1 MKKSFPLC
9 TLLIILTSCI
19 ANHQTGELLNDVE
32 SYIQER
38 PDSALNVLRTVSPK
52 SLRTKALKAQY
63 SLLYATALDKN
74 YIDTTDLSVIIPA
87 VEYYAKHGTPSQK
100 MKAFFY
106 QGCIYYNRGEDER
119 AMQNYLRAL
128 EDTAKI
134 ENNRYKEL
142 VNSAIS
148 NLYSKNYHDEQELQY
163 TLDALRYGKMA
174 GDSVGIWAITG
185 HLASCYANML
195 REEEAEIAYQDFFAM
210 PVYDTLT
217 VARRGLRYA
226 KDLLRKREPE
236 PERSIEI
243 VERIANAVPEAMTVE
258 AYSIYAYAYQ
268 LIGNDA
274 MANAILEQLE
284 ALDDGTGTL
293 QVWRYL
299 IYEKQGRYKEAFED
313 FVHCASLQDSLVI
326 SALQESITQ
335 SHRDYLREETEV
347 LKKENIIAQQ
357 RLIIIVILSILLI
370 GSAVLI
376 YFRKKET
383 LNRKMEYLSRLYSD
397 SQRML
402 ELQSVHTASANEKLA
417 DYQAALMELR
427 KQFTSLYKAQYKVLN
442 DLCTA
447 YFSPSK
453 KDTKEKLYTEAIRQ
467 LDIIINDRTNQDRFV
482 AQVNDSLDGI
492 IDKLR
497 KDFPDHK
504 EQAFHFLAFIIAGF
518 DAATISHLTGYS
530 VGTVYTK
537 KNKLKKEIAN
547 LDSPYRD
554 FYLQFFD

>member
-87 VEYYAKHGTPSQK
+87 VEYYAKYGTPSQK

-134 ENNRYKEL
+134 EDNRYKEL

-185 HLASCYANML
+185 QLASCYANML

-347 LKKENIIAQQ
+347 LKKENKIAQQ

>member
-9 TLLIILTSCI
+9 TLLIVLTSCI

-87 VEYYAKHGTPSQK
+87 VEYYAKYGTPSQK

-134 ENNRYKEL
+134 EDNRYKEL

-185 HLASCYANML
+185 QLASCYANML
-195 REEEAEIAYQDFFAM
+195 REEEAEIAYQDYFAM
-210 PVYDTLT
+210 PVYDTLI

-243 VERIANAVPEAMTVE
+243 VEKIANAVPEAMTVE

-268 LIGNDA
+268 LIGNDS

-284 ALDDGTGTL
+284 PLDDGTGTL

-347 LKKENIIAQQ
+347 LKKENKIAQQ

-376 YFRKKET
+376 YFIKKET

-402 ELQSVHTASANEKLA
+402 ELQSDQTASANEKLA
-417 DYQAALMELR
+417 DYQATLVELR

-453 KDTKEKLYTEAIRQ
+453 KDRKDTLYTEAIRQ

-497 KDFPDHK
+497 KDFPAQK

>member
-347 LKKENIIAQQ
+347 LKKENKIAQQ

>member
-87 VEYYAKHGTPSQK
+87 VEYYAKHGTPTQK

-134 ENNRYKEL
+134 EDNRYKEL

-185 HLASCYANML
+185 QLASCYANML

-217 VARRGLRYA
+217 VAKRGLRYA

-243 VERIANAVPEAMTVE
+243 VEKIANAVPEAMTVE

-284 ALDDGTGTL
+284 PLDDGTGTL

-313 FVHCASLQDSLVI
+313 FVHCASLQDSLVT

-347 LKKENIIAQQ
+347 LKKENKIAQQ

-417 DYQAALMELR
+417 DYQATLMELR

>member
-1 MKKSFPLC
+1 MKHYP
-9 TLLIILTSCI
+9 
-19 ANHQTGELLNDVE
+19 
-32 SYIQER
+32 
-38 PDSALNVLRTVSPK
+38 
-52 SLRTKALKAQY
+52 
-63 SLLYATALDKN
+63 
-74 YIDTTDLSVIIPA
+74 
-87 VEYYAKHGTPSQK
+87 
-100 MKAFFY
+100 
-106 QGCIYYNRGEDER
+106 
-119 AMQNYLRAL
+119 
-128 EDTAKI
+128 
-134 ENNRYKEL
+134 
-142 VNSAIS
+142 
-148 NLYSKNYHDEQELQY
+148 
-163 TLDALRYGKMA
+163 
-174 GDSVGIWAITG
+174 
-185 HLASCYANML
+185 
-195 REEEAEIAYQDFFAM
+195 
-210 PVYDTLT
+210 
-217 VARRGLRYA
+217 
-226 KDLLRKREPE
+226 
-236 PERSIEI
+236 
-243 VERIANAVPEAMTVE
+243 
-258 AYSIYAYAYQ
+258 
-268 LIGNDA
+268 
-274 MANAILEQLE
+274 
-284 ALDDGTGTL
+284 
-293 QVWRYL
+293 
-299 IYEKQGRYKEAFED
+299 
-313 FVHCASLQDSLVI
+313 
-326 SALQESITQ
+326 
-335 SHRDYLREETEV
+335 
-347 LKKENIIAQQ
+347 QQ

-376 YFRKKET
+376 YFIKKEN

-402 ELQSVHTASANEKLA
+402 ELQSVNTASANEKLA

-453 KDTKEKLYTEAIRQ
+453 KDRKDTLYTEAIRQ

-518 DAATISHLTGYS
+518 DTATISHLTGYS

>member
-9 TLLIILTSCI
+9 TLLIVLTSCI

-38 PDSALNVLRTVSPK
+38 PDSALNVLRTVSQK
-52 SLRTKALKAQY
+52 SLGTKALKAQY
-63 SLLYATALDKN
+63 SLLYTTALEKN

-87 VEYYAKHGTPSQK
+87 AEYYAKHGTPTQK

-106 QGCIYYNRGEDER
+106 QGCIYHNRGEDER

-128 EDTAKI
+128 EDSAKVAD
-134 ENNRYKEL
+134 NHYKEL

-148 NLYSKNYHDEQELQY
+148 DLYSKNYHDEQELQY

-284 ALDDGTGTL
+284 PLDDGTGTL

-347 LKKENIIAQQ
+347 LKKENKIAQQ

-402 ELQSVHTASANEKLA
+402 ELQSDQTASANEKLA

-453 KDTKEKLYTEAIRQ
+453 KDRKDTLYTEAIRQ

-497 KDFPDHK
+497 KDFPAQK

>member
-9 TLLIILTSCI
+9 TLLIVLTSCI

-134 ENNRYKEL
+134 EDNRYKEL

-185 HLASCYANML
+185 QLASCYANML
-195 REEEAEIAYQDFFAM
+195 REEEAEIAYQEYFAM
-210 PVYDTLT
+210 PVYDTLI

-284 ALDDGTGTL
+284 PLDDGTGTL

-313 FVHCASLQDSLVI
+313 FVHCASLQDSLVT

-347 LKKENIIAQQ
+347 LKKENKIAQQ

-383 LNRKMEYLSRLYSD
+383 LNRKMEDLSRLYYD

-417 DYQAALMELR
+417 DYQATLMELR

-497 KDFPDHK
+497 KDFPAQK

>member
-1 MKKSFPLC
+1 M
-9 TLLIILTSCI
+9 
-19 ANHQTGELLNDVE
+19 NDVE

-38 PDSALNVLRTVSPK
+38 PDSALKVLLTVSRE
-52 SLRTKALKAQY
+52 SLGTKALKAQY
-63 SLLYATALDKN
+63 SLLYTTALEKN
-74 YIDTTDLSVIIPA
+74 YIDTTDLSVIFPA
-87 VEYYAKHGTPSQK
+87 AEYYAKHGTPTQK

-106 QGCIYYNRGEDER
+106 QGCIYYNSGEDER
-119 AMQNYLRAL
+119 AMHYYMRAL
-128 EDTAKI
+128 EDSAKVAD
-134 ENNRYKEL
+134 NHYKEL

-148 NLYSKNYHDEQELQY
+148 DLYSKNYHDEQELQY
-163 TLDALRYGKMA
+163 TLDALRYGNMA

-195 REEEAEIAYQDFFAM
+195 RYEEAEQAYQDYFSM
-210 PVYDTLT
+210 PVYDTLA
-217 VARRGLRYA
+217 VASRCLHYA

-236 PERSIEI
+236 PQRSIEL
-243 VERIANAVPEAMTVE
+243 VERVANAVPEAMTLE

-268 LIGNDA
+268 LVGNDT

-313 FVHCASLQDSLVI
+313 FVHCATLQDSLVI

-335 SHRDYLREETEV
+335 SHRDYLQAKTDV
-347 LKKENIIAQQ
+347 LNKENRIAQQ
-357 RLIIIVILSILLI
+357 RLLIIVFLSILLI

-376 YFRKKET
+376 YFRKKES
-383 LNRKMEYLSRLYSD
+383 LNRKMEDLSRLYSD

-402 ELQSVHTASANEKLA
+402 ELQNVQTASANEQLA
-417 DYQAALMELR
+417 DKQAALMELR
-427 KQFTSLYKAQYKVLN
+427 KQFSSLYKAQFKVLN
-442 DLCTA
+442 DLCAA

-453 KDTKEKLYTEAIRQ
+453 KDKKEVLYAEAIRQ
-467 LDIIINDRTNQDRFV
+467 LDIIINDRDNQDKFV
-482 AQVNDSLDGI
+482 ALVNDSLDGI
-492 IDKLR
+492 IDKFR
-497 KDFPDHK
+497 KDIPSHK
-504 EQAFHFLAFIIAGF
+504 EPVFSFLAFIIAGF

-547 LDSPYRD
+547 LDSPYRG

>member
-32 SYIQER
+32 TYIQER
-38 PDSALNVLRTVSPK
+38 PDSALKVLRTVSPK

-106 QGCIYYNRGEDER
+106 QGCIYHNRGEDER

-134 ENNRYKEL
+134 EDNRYKEL

-185 HLASCYANML
+185 HLASCYANLL

-347 LKKENIIAQQ
+347 LKKENKIAQQ

-402 ELQSVHTASANEKLA
+402 ELQSDQTASANEKLA

-497 KDFPDHK
+497 KDFPAQK

>member
-185 HLASCYANML
+185 QLASCYANML

-347 LKKENIIAQQ
+347 LKKENKIAQQ

>member
-32 SYIQER
+32 PYIQER
-38 PDSALNVLRTVSPK
+38 PDGALNVLRTVSPK

-134 ENNRYKEL
+134 EDNRYKEL

-347 LKKENIIAQQ
+347 LKKENKIAQQ

-402 ELQSVHTASANEKLA
+402 ELQSDQTASANEKLA

-482 AQVNDSLDGI
+482 AQVNDSLDGM

>member
-134 ENNRYKEL
+134 EDNRYKEL

-284 ALDDGTGTL
+284 PLDDGTGTL

-347 LKKENIIAQQ
+347 LKKENKIAQQ

-482 AQVNDSLDGI
+482 AQVNDSLDGM

>member
-134 ENNRYKEL
+134 EDNRYKEL

-284 ALDDGTGTL
+284 PLDDGTGTL

-347 LKKENIIAQQ
+347 LKKENKIAQQ

-402 ELQSVHTASANEKLA
+402 ELQSDQTASANEKLA

-453 KDTKEKLYTEAIRQ
+453 KDRKETLYTEAIRQ

-482 AQVNDSLDGI
+482 AQVNDSLDGM

>member
-1 MKKSFPLC
+1 M
-9 TLLIILTSCI
+9 
-19 ANHQTGELLNDVE
+19 NDVE

-38 PDSALNVLRTVSPK
+38 PDSALKVLRTVSQK
-52 SLRTKALKAQY
+52 SLGTKALKAQY

-87 VEYYAKHGTPSQK
+87 VEYYAKYGTPSQK

-106 QGCIYYNRGEDER
+106 QGCIYYNRGEDEH

-128 EDTAKI
+128 EDSAKVAD
-134 ENNRYKEL
+134 NHYKEL

-148 NLYSKNYHDEQELQY
+148 DLYSKNYHDEQELQY

-284 ALDDGTGTL
+284 PLDDGTGTL

-347 LKKENIIAQQ
+347 LKKENKIAQQ

-383 LNRKMEYLSRLYSD
+383 LNRKMEDLSRLYSD

-417 DYQAALMELR
+417 DYQATLMELR

-497 KDFPDHK
+497 KDFPAQK

>member
-38 PDSALNVLRTVSPK
+38 PDSALNVLRTVSQK
-52 SLRTKALKAQY
+52 SLGTKALKAQY

-87 VEYYAKHGTPSQK
+87 VEYYAKYGTPSQK

-106 QGCIYYNRGEDER
+106 QGCIYHNRGEDER

-134 ENNRYKEL
+134 EDNRYKEL

-347 LKKENIIAQQ
+347 LKKENKIAQQ

>member
-9 TLLIILTSCI
+9 TLLIVLTSCI

-87 VEYYAKHGTPSQK
+87 VEYYAKYGTPSQK

-134 ENNRYKEL
+134 EDNRYKEL

-185 HLASCYANML
+185 QLASCYANML
-195 REEEAEIAYQDFFAM
+195 REEEAEIAYQDYFAM
-210 PVYDTLT
+210 PVYDTLI

-243 VERIANAVPEAMTVE
+243 VEKIANAVPEAMTVE

-268 LIGNDA
+268 LIGNDS

-284 ALDDGTGTL
+284 PLDDGTGTL

-347 LKKENIIAQQ
+347 LKKENKIAQQ

-383 LNRKMEYLSRLYSD
+383 LNRKMEDLSRLYSD

-402 ELQSVHTASANEKLA
+402 ELQSDQTASANEKLA
-417 DYQAALMELR
+417 DYQATLVELR

-453 KDTKEKLYTEAIRQ
+453 KDRKDTLYTEAIRQ

-497 KDFPDHK
+497 KDFPAQK

>member
-134 ENNRYKEL
+134 EDNRYKEL

-185 HLASCYANML
+185 QLASCYANML

-347 LKKENIIAQQ
+347 LKKENKIAQQ